1 MNMRNLHRRNLNVIL
16 VVEQVEED
24 VKASEFM
31 CIF

>member
-1 MNMRNLHRRNLNVIL
+1 MNMRNLHRRNRNVIL